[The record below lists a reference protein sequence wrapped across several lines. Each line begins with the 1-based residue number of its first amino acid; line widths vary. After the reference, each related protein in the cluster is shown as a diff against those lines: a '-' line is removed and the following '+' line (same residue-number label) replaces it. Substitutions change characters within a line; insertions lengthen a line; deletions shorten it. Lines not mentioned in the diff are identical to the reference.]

1 MIKTLVGKD
10 GYLFLINDS
19 ANEIG
24 KHSESFVPNCNLNI
38 YKNIFEKIFLL
49 VFPDKSYVCRN
60 FLPDEYNDV
69 ENCNTIDVYNDYFG
83 NKMVYPIEIIDH
95 TMFYKTDTHM
105 NLFGVYNVLKY
116 FIEHLKKNFNI
127 ELNFPEITLSAMN
140 AENGIINLGKGI
152 GDLMSALNKCDLL
165 IENISETYY
174 YSNDLRNIYLG
185 EKINDNSDVRILD
198 YTLNDRTSEFNG
210 QEIDW
215 NIVSKYILHSEQD
228 VGIDKKILVF
238 YDSFS
243 LQILDRLLK
252 ISNNVYLMKSSIYYP
267 VINIT
272 NPDIILELHVE
283 RFLI

>member
-24 KHSESFVPNCNLNI
+24 KHSESFVPNCNLDM

-69 ENCNTIDVYNDYFG
+69 ENCNTIDVYKDYFG

-127 ELNFPEITLSAMN
+127 ELNFPEITLSSMN
-140 AENGIINLGKGI
+140 AKNGIINLGKGI
-152 GDLMSALNKCDLL
+152 GDLMFYHNKGNLL
-165 IENISETYY
+165 IENTPEIYY
-174 YSNDLRNIYLG
+174 YSNDLKNIYLG

-198 YTLNDRTSEFNG
+198 YNLNDHTSEFND
-210 QEIDW
+210 QQIDW

-267 VINIT
+267 VINII
-272 NPDIILELHVE
+272 NPNIILELHVE